1 MLESFTTNV
10 GKYKNQLHW
19 NFFSLLRLV
28 EVGCLSNKVNGYK
41 IKNVKNFDILSVIKM
56 YIINRQMHVKELLQ

>member
-1 MLESFTTNV
+1 MLESFKTNV
-10 GKYKNQLHW
+10 RKYKNQLHW

-41 IKNVKNFDILSVIKM
+41 IKNFSN
-56 YIINRQMHVKELLQ
+56 NC